1 MALRLITSFILV
13 ASLLGCATRQK
24 AAKDQEQ
31 AQYYLQIGTSYLLT
45 GKNQLALRNL
55 LEAQR
60 LAPNSPVIANHLGL
74 TYFGLQKYD
83 NAYAQFRK
91 ALKIKSNYTDARNNL
106 GAVFIAVGKYEQAIE
121 ELERASTDLTYLQLQ
136 KVFNNLGLAHF
147 RSNSYVKAQA
157 AFRQAMKYQ
166 ERNCQSNYYFGRS
179 NYSLKKF
186 KIASESFDRAVKLC
200 EKTSEQDGVFF
211 YSGLSR
217 MKLGEKE
224 LAAGRFREVIN
235 LYPSSNYAKK
245 AKQLLEMLQ

>member
-1 MALRLITSFILV
+1 MRLLISLV
-13 ASLLGCATRQK
+13 LAASLTGCA
-24 AAKDQEQ
+24 AKKKISKDKEQ
-31 AQYYLQIGTSYLLT
+31 AQYYLQIGTSYLMN

-55 LEAQR
+55 LEAKR
-60 LAPNSPVIANHLGL
+60 LAPNSPVVANNLGL

-83 NAYAQFRK
+83 NAYEEFRM
-91 ALKIKSNYTDARNNL
+91 ALKVHSNYTDARNNL
-106 GAVFIAVGKYEQAIE
+106 GAVFIAVGKYPQAIT
-121 ELERASTDLTYLQLQ
+121 ELERASSDLTYLQLE

-147 RSNSYVKAQA
+147 RNNDYIKARA
-157 AFRQAMKYQ
+157 AFKQALRYQ
-166 ERNCQSNYYFGRS
+166 DKNCQSNYYFGRS

-186 KIASESFDRAVKLC
+186 KLASESLDRAVKLC
-200 EKTSEQDGVFF
+200 EKSADQDGVFF